1 MSDNIKPFLNLS
13 SAGKELATK
22 LLANGA
28 KGDII
33 VLGIVTAGVPVAVE
47 VARTLKAP
55 LDLVLIRRLLAPGGP
70 GTQACAVNV
79 AGHLVVDEHIP
90 PRPEKPETP
99 FDSFMEDALNA
110 ITLRAEVCRGNR
122 PPFELEGRSILLV
135 DCGIRT
141 SLTMQA
147 AIGAI
152 RTLYPKS
159 ITAATPVTS
168 SEGCTVVEA
177 LADQFIYLA
186 APEPF
191 GNAGM
196 WYRDFSRPGDEAIG
210 QLLASFAG
218 QIQGASGSA

>member
-13 SAGKELATK
+13 SAGKELATR

-28 KGDII
+28 KDDII
-33 VLGIVTAGVPVAVE
+33 VLGIVTAGVPVAFE
-47 VARTLKAP
+47 VASRLKVP

-79 AGHLVVDEHIP
+79 AGQLVVDEQIP
-90 PRPEKPETP
+90 PRPDKPETP
-99 FDSFMEDALNA
+99 FDYFMEEALNA
-110 ITLRAEVCRGNR
+110 LTRRVEVCRGNR
-122 PPFELEGRSILLV
+122 SAIELAGKKVLLV

-147 AIGAI
+147 AIGAV
-152 RTLYPKS
+152 RTLSPKS
-159 ITAATPVTS
+159 ITAAVPVTS
-168 SEGCTVVEA
+168 ADGRSVVEQ
-177 LADQFIYLA
+177 LADEFIYLA

-196 WYRDFSRPGDEAIG
+196 WYRDFSRPPDDCVD
-210 QLLASFAG
+210 QLLNNKD
-218 QIQGASGSA
+218 

>member
-22 LLANGA
+22 LLASGV
-28 KGDII
+28 KGDVI

-47 VARTLKAP
+47 VASRLKAP

-79 AGHLVVDEHIP
+79 AGQLVVDEQIP
-90 PRPEKPETP
+90 PRPDKPETP
-99 FDSFMEDALNA
+99 FDYFMEDALDGL
-110 ITLRAEVCRGNR
+110 TGRVEVCRGNR
-122 PPFELEGRSILLV
+122 SAIELKGKKVLLV

-147 AIGAI
+147 AIGAV
-152 RTLYPKS
+152 RTLSPKS
-159 ITAATPVTS
+159 ITAAVPVTS
-168 SEGCTVVEA
+168 DDGRSVVEE
-177 LADQFIYLA
+177 LADEFIYLA

-196 WYRDFSRPGDEAIG
+196 WYRDFRRPGVESIS
-210 QLLASFAG
+210 QLITNSDG
-218 QIQGASGSA
+218 ETQGASATT